1 MVPRAG
7 NRRQLVASYG
17 PDDMSVIERLSKRE
31 LEIVRLAGEGYTDKK
46 ISAHLEIAPGTL
58 NTYWMRIRAK
68 VGRHTRAEIVR
79 LYTEHTLAQRMP
91 AAAVS
96 TDARQETESL
106 KNYARALEACLSGA
120 SEEWFVADTT
130 GRIIRGNLA
139 RSINQIPE
147 PEWEDIIRRLN
158 GNEAV
163 WQPSASGL
171 PWLITRTGTS
181 PFIVGARVARV
192 GVTA

>member
-1 MVPRAG
+1 MVPRPG
-7 NRRQLVASYG
+7 NQRRTPASYA
-17 PDDMSVIERLSKRE
+17 PDGMSVIERLSKRE

-79 LYTEHTLAQRMP
+79 LYTEHTLAQRIP
-91 AAAVS
+91 AAAIS
-96 TDARQETESL
+96 ADARQETESL

-120 SEEWFVADTT
+120 AEEWFVADTT
-130 GRIIRGNLA
+130 GRIIRGNLS
-139 RSINQIPE
+139 RSIHQIPE
-147 PEWEDIIRRLN
+147 PEWEDIMRRLE
-158 GNEAV
+158 GNDSV
-163 WQPSASGL
+163 WQPSAKGL

-181 PFIVGARVARV
+181 PFVGGARVARV

>member
-7 NRRQLVASYG
+7 NRRRPAASYG

-31 LEIVRLAGEGYTDKK
+31 IEIVRLAGEGYTDKK

-79 LYTEHTLAQRMP
+79 LYTEHTFAQRP
-91 AAAVS
+91 QSVAVAS
-96 TDARQETESL
+96 DARQETESL

-139 RSINQIPE
+139 RSIAQIPE
-147 PEWEDIIRRLN
+147 PEWEEILN
-158 GNEAV
+158 KLEAQDSV

-181 PFIVGARVARV
+181 PFIVGARVAQV

>member
-1 MVPRAG
+1 MVPYLE
-7 NRRQLVASYG
+7 NRSQNSASYASDG
-17 PDDMSVIERLSKRE
+17 MSVIERLSKRE

-147 PEWEDIIRRLN
+147 PEWEDIMRRLN

-171 PWLITRTGTS
+171 P
-181 PFIVGARVARV
+181 
-192 GVTA
+192 

>member
-1 MVPRAG
+1 
-7 NRRQLVASYG
+7 
-17 PDDMSVIERLSKRE
+17 MSVIERLSKRE

-79 LYTEHTLAQRMP
+79 LYTEHTIAQRMP
-91 AAAVS
+91 TAAVS
-96 TDARQETESL
+96 TDTRQETESL

-139 RSINQIPE
+139 RSISQIPE
-147 PEWEDIIRRLN
+147 PEWEDIMRRLN
-158 GNEAV
+158 GNDSV

-181 PFIVGARVARV
+181 PFAVGARVARI